1 MIFFIFWGDPSLPG
15 SLCNIR
21 EYINRKQVDKGVKVF
36 NVGDEFIT
44 HAFRAHLIASIC
56 CHLKLK
62 SPDDEINHEITQQW
76 LENTAEEIVAKAL
89 YPEPSKD
96 PVYHFHKSFVNMAFL
111 YSDLRMAIRWEDGP
125 HIIRH
130 WKLWI
135 PHFMGTG
142 MKNYALEA
150 ANLIANLKV
159 DFPAHISYIVS
170 NNRTV
175 NMRGKPGEGK
185 PLDQLIEHYNL

>member
-1 MIFFIFWGDPSLPG
+1 MIFVIFWGDPSLPG

-76 LENTAEEIVAKAL
+76 LENTAEAIVAKAL
-89 YPEPSKD
+89 YSEPSKD
-96 PVYHFHKSFVNMAFL
+96 PVSLGARPSHTEEGLVNL
-111 YSDLRMAIRWEDGP
+111 
-125 HIIRH
+125 H
-130 WKLWI
+130 
-135 PHFMGTG
+135 T
-142 MKNYALEA
+142 
-150 ANLIANLKV
+150 
-159 DFPAHISYIVS
+159 
-170 NNRTV
+170 
-175 NMRGKPGEGK
+175 
-185 PLDQLIEHYNL
+185 

>member
-1 MIFFIFWGDPSLPG
+1 M
-15 SLCNIR
+15 
-21 EYINRKQVDKGVKVF
+21 F
-36 NVGDEFIT
+36 NVGDEFIV

-62 SPDDEINHEITQQW
+62 SPDDEINHNITQQW
-76 LENTAEEIVAKAL
+76 LENTAAAIVAKAL
-89 YPEPSKD
+89 YPKPSKD
-96 PVYHFHKSFVNMAFL
+96 PVYHFHKSFLNTAFL
-111 YSDLRMAIRWEDGP
+111 YSDPRMAIRWEDGP

-142 MKNYALEA
+142 MNNYALEA
-150 ANLIANLKV
+150 ANLIANLKA
-159 DFPAHISYIVS
+159 DFPAHIAYIVS
-170 NNRTV
+170 NNCTV

-185 PLDQLIEHYNL
+185 PIDQLIEHYNL